1 MDLGNYIF
9 TVGLDDTSYK
19 SGMKKMDTS
28 LASFGKNA
36 SKTGSALTKKLSLP
50 IVALGLV
57 SIKAAADFEVA
68 SRKFAGAFKGA
79 EKEASS
85 AVENL
90 NKNFGIATSE
100 ATSLLAFTGDLLK
113 GFGATS
119 KEAINLSNNTNELA
133 AALAAYNGVPVAR
146 TSAAITKALLGER
159 EGLKLL
165 GVTIKETDLK
175 QRLLEKGQKDLT
187 GQALLLAK
195 AEATLELAMEQSG
208 DAVKNF
214 AKNTDTLSFQSQAL
228 IGDLKDLGVQF
239 GTILLP
245 VIKEMVGGLS
255 EFTEWVGDL
264 DDDMKQWII
273 TLAGFAAVAG
283 PVIGAIGGISTALAF
298 LAANPAVAA
307 LTAVTAIIVAVGTI
321 GKIAEKK
328 HVEKLSEQ
336 FGELAKST
344 GVAESE
350 LAAFSKQAELVA
362 IDVGLMQWA
371 DSMEDVA
378 TQIGFISEE
387 TGLTIEQITQ
397 IGIESDNINEKF
409 KGSLKTIQEQSIA
422 AAEVT
427 TELTEQESLT
437 QQKLSDEEKISA
449 ELAEQQRIR
458 QETETTYQSQWELN
472 KSIIEGSRTELE
484 LLEEQIETT
493 TRLGDASAQYNEDR
507 ILALQILQA
516 RKAELLDEEAQAVI
530 DFEETQK
537 ERRLEQAEEK
547 LELLEI
553 EREELLIRAEEM
565 GAETHE
571 IEAYYD
577 QARADLRTQ
586 EEEDKAQK
594 RKDEVEAEK
603 KKFQDMIKITKQ
615 FSGMAGGILL
625 NLLAIKTNIIAKETQ
640 ARIDGLDRESLGEEE
655 YAKRVGEIQAEA
667 ALKQWEIE
675 KQVFKVQQVTQT
687 INSVMAGATAILQG
701 YAQLGPIGGS
711 IFAGFAAALTATELA
726 LIASQV
732 PPPRPQLA
740 EGGIVNPQAGGVP
753 VTIGEAGDSEAVIP
767 LNDAFY
773 NRLAEAATGSAVG
786 EAEDDESGSQPVILQ
801 NIMDG
806 SILSE
811 TVVGYINNNQAGT
824 QIKSKAIVNR

>member
-245 VIKEMVGGLS
+245 VIKEIVGGLS

-586 EEEDKAQK
+586 EEKDKAQK

-701 YAQLGPIGGS
+701 YAQLGPIGGN